1 MQIGIRKYVLSYI
14 TYAWIRHSSTVST
27 STRSNYEKSNQ
38 VTAVQYVQAKYH
50 GSCDMAMENGTA
62 VWRLRLRYAI
72 SGCRASY
79 RSTNS
84 AQTIQVAP
92 CGLQLYPCIVSCCRK
107 QISGCCN
114 VVARLLALLLIQDA
128 HSPCSSC
135 TVL

>member
-1 MQIGIRKYVLSYI
+1 MKNMYYLISRMRGFVIRVRYQLLLGVI
-14 TYAWIRHSSTVST
+14 TKNRIKLQLY
-27 STRSNYEKSNQ
+27 N
-38 VTAVQYVQAKYH
+38 VQAKYH